1 MLLLDHGFKLWG
13 QSYQGFLEVGFKLTE
28 LGRNLSKE
36 YIYIYIYIYKINK
49 LKKKR
54 KKLMRCSGTE
64 LLRVNLIEDMFE

>member
-1 MLLLDHGFKLWG
+1 MGSVVPRFFGSGIQIDRTRKK
-13 QSYQGFLEVGFKLTE
+13 SIK
-28 LGRNLSKE
+28 R
-36 YIYIYIYIYKINK
+36 IYIYIYKINK